1 MMGNWRTIDNT
12 GKIFPATSN
21 RRDTRVFRLYVV
33 LKENV
38 DGDVLQ
44 QALDKTIEK
53 YPLFLS
59 VIRKGFFWYY
69 LEKSDLKPEAALES
83 KSPCSSIYIRDKK
96 SLLFEVTYY
105 KNKINFEV
113 FHALTDGTGAV
124 EFIRELTKNYIC
136 IKHGLADVVLGDEL
150 NTEVDYETD
159 GFDKYYENNQKVS
172 NQKQPRTYQ
181 LHGLHCEPGTMK
193 LNEYVFSTDELR
205 NKARQLGVSITVLLT
220 SVLIYSINEE
230 RRVRNKRPIGIMV
243 PVNLRKYFPSETM
256 MNFFGWI
263 SPYHDFS
270 TEGTDLKD
278 VVSSIKQRFKEG
290 LHKENIIARM
300 NKLVKMEK
308 NPFLRGIPLELK
320 IISMRLA
327 ASMSTGEITAVYSN
341 IGALKLPDEIGGY
354 VQRFGFF
361 VSTPKVQMCSCSY
374 KDEFTVSITSAF
386 ENDNIQRNFLRNLK
400 TMGIDAKDSKTE
412 YPKEF
417 AKPYKGLMFVKVFTF
432 AMIALAVI
440 TLGINYMLR
449 PVNHWPL
456 YTVFG
461 AMCMWFVSILGY
473 FKRKNLYKNAI
484 WQQIIVT
491 AICIIWDMMT
501 GWKGWSVEFVF
512 PAVNMVILISLFVIS
527 LVQKEHIRKNMIYF
541 LMSGAIGLVPFVLLL
556 TGCLL
561 FPYVAMMGSIIS
573 FLVITAVIIFM
584 WNDVK
589 HEIMKKFHV

>member
-1 MMGNWRTIDNT
+1 MMGSWRTIDNT

-21 RRDTRVFRLYVV
+21 KRDTRVFRLYAI
-33 LKENV
+33 LKEEI
-38 DGDVLQ
+38 DESVLQ

-69 LEKSDLKPEAALES
+69 LEKSDLKPVVTIES

-124 EFIRELTKNYIC
+124 EFLRELTKNYIC
-136 IKHGLADVVLGDEL
+136 LKHGLMDVVLGDEL

-159 GFDKYYENNQKVS
+159 SFDKYYENK
-172 NQKQPRTYQ
+172 KTHKERQPKTYQ
-181 LHGLHCEPGTMK
+181 LHGIHCEPGTMK
-193 LNEYVFSTDELR
+193 LDEHVFSTNELIC
-205 NKARQLGVSITVLLT
+205 KARQLGVSITVLLT
-220 SVLIYSINEE
+220 AALICSINEE
-230 RRVRNKRPIGIMV
+230 RRARNKKPIGIMI

-270 TEGTDLKD
+270 SEGTEFED
-278 VVSSIKQRFKEG
+278 VLASIKNRFKEG
-290 LHKENIIARM
+290 LNKENIFARM
-300 NKLVKMEK
+300 NELVKMEK

-341 IGALKLPDEIGGY
+341 IGALKLPDEIGDY
-354 VQRFGFF
+354 VERFGFF

-374 KDEFTVSITSAF
+374 GDEFTVSITSAF
-386 ENDNIQRNFLRNLK
+386 ESENVQRNFIRVLK
-400 TMGIDAKDSKTE
+400 YIGIEVKDKETE
-412 YPKEF
+412 YPEDVV
-417 AKPYKGLMFVKVFTF
+417 KPYKGLMFVKIFTF

-440 TLGINYMLR
+440 TLGINYMVK
-449 PVNHWPL
+449 PETNWAL
-456 YTVFG
+456 YTMFG

-484 WQQIIVT
+484 WQQVIVT
-491 AICIIWDMMT
+491 VICVIWDVLT
-501 GWKGWSVEFVF
+501 GWKGWSLQFVF
-512 PAVNMVILISLFVIS
+512 PAVNLVILISLFVIS
-527 LVQKEHIRKNMIYF
+527 LVQREHIRKNMIYF
-541 LMSGAIGLVPFVLLL
+541 LMSAAIGLIPFIFIVTNSLVYPQIAL
-556 TGCLL
+556 
-561 FPYVAMMGSIIS
+561 VGSIIS
-573 FLVITAVIIFM
+573 FLTITAVVIFM
-584 WNDVK
+584 WSDVK
-589 HEIMKKFHV
+589 HEVMKKFHI

>member
-1 MMGNWRTIDNT
+1 MMGSWRTIDNT

-21 RRDTRVFRLYVV
+21 KRDTRVFRLYAV
-33 LKENV
+33 LKEEI
-38 DGDVLQ
+38 DESVLQ

-69 LEKSDLKPEAALES
+69 LEKSDLKPVVTIES

-96 SLLFEVTYY
+96 SPLFEVTYY

-124 EFIRELTKNYIC
+124 EFLRELTKNYIC
-136 IKHGLADVVLGDEL
+136 LKHGFMDVVLGDEL

-159 GFDKYYENNQKVS
+159 SFDKYYENK
-172 NQKQPRTYQ
+172 KTHKERQPKTYQ
-181 LHGLHCEPGTMK
+181 LHGIHCEPGTMK
-193 LNEYVFSTDELR
+193 LDEHVFSTNELIC
-205 NKARQLGVSITVLLT
+205 KARQLGVSITVLLT
-220 SVLIYSINEE
+220 AALICSINEE
-230 RRVRNKRPIGIMV
+230 RRARNKKPIGIMI

-270 TEGTDLKD
+270 SEGTEFED
-278 VVSSIKQRFKEG
+278 VLASIKNRFKEG
-290 LHKENIIARM
+290 LNKENIFARM
-300 NKLVKMEK
+300 NELVKMEK

-341 IGALKLPDEIGGY
+341 IGALKLPDEIGDY
-354 VQRFGFF
+354 VERFGFF

-374 KDEFTVSITSAF
+374 GDEFTVSITSAF
-386 ENDNIQRNFLRNLK
+386 ESENVQRNFIRVLK
-400 TMGIDAKDSKTE
+400 SIGIEAKDKETE
-412 YPKEF
+412 YPEDVVR
-417 AKPYKGLMFVKVFTF
+417 PYKGLMFVKIFTF

-440 TLGINYMLR
+440 TLGINYMVK
-449 PVNHWPL
+449 PENNWAL
-456 YTVFG
+456 YTMFG

-484 WQQIIVT
+484 WQQAIVT
-491 AICIIWDMMT
+491 VICVIWDVLT
-501 GWKGWSVEFVF
+501 GWKGWSLQFVF
-512 PAVNMVILISLFVIS
+512 PAVNLVILISLFVIS
-527 LVQKEHIRKNMIYF
+527 LVQRGHIRKNMIYF
-541 LMSGAIGLVPFVLLL
+541 LMSAAIGLIPFIFIVTNSLVYPQIAL
-556 TGCLL
+556 
-561 FPYVAMMGSIIS
+561 VGSIIS
-573 FLVITAVIIFM
+573 FLTITAVVIFM
-584 WNDVK
+584 WSDVK
-589 HEIMKKFHV
+589 HEVMKKFHI